1 MCEYGFIYTCIR
13 ISVCSHRQGRQQG
26 KRGFQIG
33 DEVLWRSGSKFNF
46 YARITCTHCPGP
58 TMTPAAAFA
67 AVSPGDNSGRY
78 TSLPG
83 EASRSGAHSE
93 SSPCLQNLEQPAA
106 LSLKG
111 AHIHAGDTSQ
121 GLALCDSVSS
131 TGLGSLFPFYR
142 RENRGLESISDPS
155 NPRSHNQ

>member
-1 MCEYGFIYTCIR
+1 MCGYGFIYTCIHV
-13 ISVCSHRQGRQQG
+13 SVCSYRHGRQQG
-26 KRGFQIG
+26 KRGFQIR

-46 YARITCTHCPGP
+46 HARITCTHCPGHP
-58 TMTPAAAFA
+58 MAPAAAFI
-67 AVSPGDNSGRY
+67 AVSSADNLGRY

-93 SSPCLQNLEQPAA
+93 SSPCSQNLEQPTA

-111 AHIHAGDTSQ
+111 AHVRAGDTSQ
-121 GLALCDSVSS
+121 GLALCASDSS

-142 RENRGLESISDPS
+142 REN
-155 NPRSHNQ
+155 